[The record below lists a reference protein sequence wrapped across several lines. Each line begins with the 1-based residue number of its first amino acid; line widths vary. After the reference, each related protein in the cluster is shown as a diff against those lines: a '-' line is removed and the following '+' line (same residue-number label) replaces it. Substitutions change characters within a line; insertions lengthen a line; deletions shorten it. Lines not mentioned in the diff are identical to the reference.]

1 MKSCK
6 YNLFFI
12 YNHKLIPSFIIL
24 LLIIFYIIFHC
35 LERKKNFLKLI
46 FCILYEFY

>member
-24 LLIIFYIIFHC
+24 LLIIFYIIFRVWK
-35 LERKKNFLKLI
+35 EKKI
-46 FCILYEFY
+46 F